1 MVVHIRKKSSRQHG
15 SRTHGWG
22 YKKHRGAGNRGG
34 RGMAGTG
41 KRADSKKPS
50 IWKQPYFGQR
60 GFFNPNPKK
69 NKNII
74 AISLKNVEDRLDGW
88 KGAGFVKEEDGKVVV
103 DLGKLGYNKLLSSSM
118 ATKKL
123 KISVLYASKGAV
135 KRVERAGGEVLTSK
149 KEEKLQEV

>member
-1 MVVHIRKKSSRQHG
+1 MVVRIRKKNSRQHG
-15 SRTHGWG
+15 TRTHGWG

-50 IWKQPYFGQR
+50 IWKQPYFGQH

-69 NKNII
+69 NKNIT
-74 AISLKNVEDRLDGW
+74 AISLKNVEDRLNGW
-88 KGAGFVKEEDGKVVV
+88 KDMGFVKEENGKAVV

-118 ATKKL
+118 VTKKL
-123 KISVLYASKGAV
+123 KISVLHASKCAV
-135 KRVERAGGEVLTSK
+135 ERVEKAGGEVLTSK
-149 KEEKLQEV
+149 KEEELREV